1 MGVIH
6 TMKCITLRQCWAK
19 ASSVNNHK
27 LIESQHNNLIL
38 YAFNSIMLPLCKY
51 RNFVRHERYREDI
64 GKTLLRQRVKQV
76 NKSEL
81 NFFWALDPS

>member
-1 MGVIH
+1 MHSTALCSHCANTGILLG
-6 TMKCITLRQCWAK
+6 MK
-19 ASSVNNHK
+19 
-27 LIESQHNNLIL
+27 
-38 YAFNSIMLPLCKY
+38 
-51 RNFVRHERYREDI
+51 DI